1 MKLVEKIVLIA
12 FEIGVV
18 SGYESVRSA
27 HIQVPYKLAID
38 LKERGYD
45 VVIATNP
52 LRDGTFIPC
61 ELSSIPVVFI
71 PDPRKRKAQ
80 NVMHAGFSSKIDMI
94 GILKAIFAIRKII
107 GNDRN
112 TVLHFVNGSFG
123 VGLFASITSMVVR
136 ASKVVWT
143 PSFPFSLKGKLFLPI
158 FQQIDE
164 LVCSSSYLSAHLAE
178 LGLESKTVK
187 HGTTRAFSLT
197 ASKKFRVLFWRDPS
211 FENGADIALDV
222 FRVLAPEFPNI
233 TFTMMVRPHWDSLI
247 SESKEGNIEI
257 NEYPYKGDVS
267 LEGVLSE
274 TLACYFPFRELSTNP
289 QLCILE
295 SLNAGIPC
303 FVSRIESVAEY
314 VLDSNFLIENNTV
327 DQGVLRLR
335 EFLGGNRAGQS
346 VTPPKNNGFCWDD
359 FTASYINIYFS
370 GEKDE
375 KST

>member
-1 MKLVEKIVLIA
+1 MRLVKKIVLVA

-18 SGYESVRSA
+18 SGYEAVRSA
-27 HIQVPYKLAID
+27 HIQVPYMLAKD
-38 LKERGYD
+38 LEERGYD
-45 VVIATNP
+45 VVIATNA
-52 LRDGTFIPC
+52 LREGTFIPR
-61 ELSSIPVVFI
+61 ELSGIPVVFI

-80 NVMHAGFSSKIDMI
+80 NVMHAGFSTKIDI
-94 GILKAIFAIRKII
+94 FGILRAIFAIRKII
-107 GNDRN
+107 GNDRDS
-112 TVLHFVNGSFG
+112 VLHFVNGSFG

-143 PSFPFSLKGKLFLPI
+143 PSFPFILKSKWFLPL
-158 FQQIDE
+158 FRQIDE
-164 LVCSSSYLSAHLAE
+164 LVCSSSYLTTHLAE

-187 HGTTRAFSLT
+187 HGTTRTFSL
-197 ASKKFRVLFWRDPS
+197 AANKKFRVLFWRDPS
-211 FENGADIALDV
+211 FENGADIALKV

-233 TFTMMVRPHWDSLI
+233 TFTMMIRPHWDSLV

-257 NEYPYKGDVS
+257 YEYPYKGDVS
-267 LEGVLSE
+267 LEGILSE

-314 VLDSNFLIENNTV
+314 VLDSDFLIENNTV

-335 EFLGGNRAGQS
+335 EFLCGNRSGQS
-346 VTPPKNNGFCWDD
+346 VTPPQNNGFCWDN
-359 FTASYINIYFS
+359 FTASYIKIYIS
-370 GEKDE
+370 GAYDE
-375 KST
+375 KPA